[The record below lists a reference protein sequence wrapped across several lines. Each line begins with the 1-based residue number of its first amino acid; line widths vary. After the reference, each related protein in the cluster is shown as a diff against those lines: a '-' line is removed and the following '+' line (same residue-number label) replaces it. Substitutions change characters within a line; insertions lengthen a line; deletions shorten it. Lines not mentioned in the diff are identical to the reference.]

1 MIDPEKLPEKL
12 IDLERKT
19 VSPQVFAD
27 PEVHRLEQER
37 IFTRCWLYVG
47 HESQLPNPGDFI
59 AGFMGEEPVIV
70 CRGPD
75 RQIRV
80 FLNSCRH
87 RGMLVC
93 RVEEG
98 NAKFFRCPYHGW
110 TYDLEGQLTGVPDFR
125 KAYHGDLK
133 REEWPLL
140 RAPKVSS
147 YRGLIFAC
155 LDEHAVSLDEYLGD
169 FRWYL
174 DLQFNRTERGMIA
187 LPGTH
192 KWTLKANW
200 KFAAEQFGGD
210 NYHTMWAHESG
221 VRTSIAQQFGGEHPW
236 TNYWEAKTKEGH
248 GWINIA
254 FEDPPGIAE
263 LIGPYTARLREQAGK
278 RLTPTQVDQI
288 GCVHVGTVFPNFSL
302 LSFLGFLSVRVWHPR
317 GPTRLDAWSWA
328 LVERDAAPEVIK
340 LARDIQI
347 RTFSPAGIFEQDDG
361 EMWSYCTE
369 AAQGA
374 YRRRFPLN
382 YQMGAG
388 YERPDPDRPG
398 LIHPP
403 PTEISVFG
411 FWERWRRQMANKETR

>member
-1 MIDPEKLPEKL
+1 
-12 IDLERKT
+12 
-19 VSPQVFAD
+19 
-27 PEVHRLEQER
+27 
-37 IFTRCWLYVG
+37 
-47 HESQLPNPGDFI
+47 
-59 AGFMGEEPVIV
+59 
-70 CRGPD
+70 
-75 RQIRV
+75 
-80 FLNSCRH
+80 
-87 RGMLVC
+87 MLVC

-140 RAPKVSS
+140 QAPKVNS

-174 DLQFNRTERGMIA
+174 DLQFNRTERGMMA

-236 TNYWEAKTKEGH
+236 TNDWEATTKEGH
-248 GWINIA
+248 GWINFA

-263 LIGPYTARLREQAGK
+263 LIGPCTARLREQARK

-328 LVERDAAPEVIK
+328 LVERDAAPEVVK
-340 LARDIQI
+340 LARDIQV

-388 YERPDPDRPG
+388 YERPDPNRPG

-411 FWERWRRQMANKETR
+411 FWERWRRQVAARETQ

>member
-1 MIDPEKLPEKL
+1 MIDPECLV
-12 IDLERKT
+12 DLQRRT
-19 VSPQVFAD
+19 VSPRVFAD
-27 PEVHRLEQER
+27 PDVYRLEQQR

-47 HESQLPNPGDFI
+47 HETQIPNPGDFVT
-59 AGFMGEEPVIV
+59 GFMGEEPVIV
-70 CRGPD
+70 CRDQD

-98 NAKFFRCPYHGW
+98 NTKAFRCPYHGW
-110 TYDLEGQLTGVPDFR
+110 TYNLSGQLTGVPEYR
-125 KAYHGDLK
+125 KAYYEELK
-133 REEWPLL
+133 REDWPLL
-140 RAPKVSS
+140 QAPKIGS

-155 LDEHAVSLDEYLGD
+155 LDKSAVGLEEYLGEL
-169 FRWYL
+169 RWYL
-174 DLQFNRTERGMIA
+174 DMTLGGTEGGMVA

-200 KFAAEQFGGD
+200 KFAAEQFSGD

-221 VRTSIAQQFGGEHPW
+221 VRISIAEQFGGESPW
-236 TNYWEAKTKEGH
+236 VHDWEATTKEGH
-248 GWINIA
+248 GWITFA
-254 FEDPPGIAE
+254 FDDPPGIAE
-263 LIGPYTARLREQAGK
+263 VLGPYTARVREQASR

-288 GCVHVGTVFPNFSL
+288 GRVQVGTVFPNFSL

-317 GPTRLDAWSWA
+317 GPDRMDAWSWA
-328 LVERDAAPEVIK
+328 LIGSDAPPEVK
-340 LARDIQI
+340 ALARDIQV

-369 AAQGA
+369 NARGA
-374 YRRRFPLN
+374 YRQRFPLN

-388 YERPDPDRPG
+388 HERSDPDRPG

-411 FWERWRRQMANKETR
+411 FWQRWRKEMAEKEAV